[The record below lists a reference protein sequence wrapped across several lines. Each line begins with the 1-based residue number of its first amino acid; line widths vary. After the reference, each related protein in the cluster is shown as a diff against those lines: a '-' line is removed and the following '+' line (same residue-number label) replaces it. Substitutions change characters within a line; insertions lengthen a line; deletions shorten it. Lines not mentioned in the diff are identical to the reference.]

1 MKNTKITKIISVLM
15 STLLIA
21 AMLTAVGVSASAATP
36 DEADPSYYNI
46 AVTEY
51 IDDAKSAVPSLVSVS
66 TDKVSADSGET
77 ITVIVDEQATAES
90 SLVFDYLLFDGEFEI
105 VDGYIDEVGN
115 SNDTTVVL
123 KPMSDIY
130 IEAYFYDPY
139 ADEFEDYNPD
149 YYSELPNISGPD
161 IYCDHDGSGKVDYK
175 DKLMDIDG
183 DGYFD
188 IADTDEGFIWIKNV
202 TYTAVPDGADFVR
215 WELDGDY
222 ELISGS
228 LTDPVIVVRP
238 KSIRLSGTAI
248 FADSPALAHKPA
260 EKPEAT
266 PDQKPSPAPSDNGNS
281 GSGSATSPKTR
292 DMLPLFAVI
301 TLSALFAGCFAVA
314 KIKEK

>member
-36 DEADPSYYNI
+36 DEADPSYYDI

-51 IDDAKSAVPSLVSVS
+51 IDGAKSAVPSLVSVS

-77 ITVIVDEQATAES
+77 ITVTVDEEATSES
-90 SLVFDYLLFDGEFEI
+90 SLVFDYLYFEGEFEI
-105 VDGYIDEVGN
+105 VEGSLDEFIT
-115 SNDTTVVL
+115 SHDTVVVL

-139 ADEFEDYNPD
+139 YEEPSDPD

-248 FADSPALAHKPA
+248 FADSPTLAHKPA

-266 PDQKPSPAPSDNGNS
+266 PDQKPSSSGNGSS

>member
-36 DEADPSYYNI
+36 DEAALSYYDI

-66 TDKVSADSGET
+66 SDTVSADSGEA

-90 SLVFDYLLFDGEFEI
+90 SLVFDYLLFDGEFEV

-266 PDQKPSPAPSDNGNS
+266 PDQKPSPSDNGNS

-301 TLSALFAGCFAVA
+301 TLSALFAGCFAVT

>member
-36 DEADPSYYNI
+36 DEAAPSYYNI

-66 TDKVSADSGET
+66 SDTVSADSGET
-77 ITVIVDEQATAES
+77 ITVTVDEEATSDS

-139 ADEFEDYNPD
+139 YEEPSDPG

-175 DKLMDIDG
+175 DKLMDING

-188 IADTDEGFIWIKNV
+188 IMKTDEGFIWIKNV

-248 FADSPALAHKPA
+248 FADSPVLAHKPA

-266 PDQKPSPAPSDNGNS
+266 PDQKLSPSGNGSS

-301 TLSALFAGCFAVA
+301 TLSAVFAGCFAVT

>member
-36 DEADPSYYNI
+36 DEADPSYYDI

-51 IDDAKSAVPSLVSVS
+51 IDDAKSAVPSLVSVC
-66 TDKVSADSGET
+66 TDKVSADSGEA

-90 SLVFDYLLFDGEFEI
+90 SLVFDYLYFEGEFEV

-139 ADEFEDYNPD
+139 YEEPSDPD

-161 IYCDHDGSGKVDYK
+161 ISCDHDGSGKVDYK
-175 DKLMDIDG
+175 DKLMDING

-188 IADTDEGFIWIKNV
+188 IMNTDEGFIWIKNV

-266 PDQKPSPAPSDNGNS
+266 PDQKPSPSGNGSS

-301 TLSALFAGCFAVA
+301 TLSAVFAGCFAVT

>member
-1 MKNTKITKIISVLM
+1 MDTSKITKIISVLM
-15 STLLIA
+15 TALLIA
-21 AMLTAVGVSASAATP
+21 AMLTAVSVSASAATP
-36 DEADPSYYNI
+36 DEAAPSYYNI

-51 IDDAKSAVPSLVSVS
+51 IDDVESSEPTLVSVS
-66 TDKVSADSGET
+66 SDKVSADSGEV
-77 ITVIVDEQATAES
+77 ITVIVDEEATS
-90 SLVFDYLLFDGEFEI
+90 DSDLVFDYLLFEGEFE
-105 VDGYIDEVGN
+105 VVAGYIDNVGN

-130 IEAYFYDPY
+130 IEAYFCDPY
-139 ADEFEDYNPD
+139 ADEFEDYYPD
-149 YYSELPNISGPD
+149 YYSELPPISKTD
-161 IYCDHDGSGKVDYK
+161 IYCNHDGSGMVDYK

-188 IADTDEGFIWIKNV
+188 IMDSYEGFIWIKNV

-238 KSIRLSGTAI
+238 KSTYLSGTAI
-248 FADSPALAHKPA
+248 FSDSPTLAHSPIDKPID
-260 EKPEAT
+260 KPKAT
-266 PDQKPSPAPSDNGNS
+266 PDQKLSAS
-281 GSGSATSPKTR
+281 GSSGSATSPKTR

-301 TLSALFAGCFAVA
+301 TLSAVFAGCFAVI
-314 KIKEK
+314 KLKEK